1 MRLLII
7 AEGATLAHV
16 GRPLLIAE
24 EAARQGIDVV
34 FARPARYAWM
44 TREAAF
50 NVVDL
55 DTQSPEVF
63 SERLAK
69 GSPLYEFDTLDSY
82 VQVDREL
89 LRRFRPDA
97 VIGDFRLS
105 LAVSARLESC
115 HYTTLSNAYWSPYY
129 AIANAW
135 PVPDLPLTHV
145 MPIALARSVF
155 NLLRPF
161 AFALHARP
169 MNQLRQKYGLNTR
182 IDLQTAYTDADLV
195 CYCDLPGLF
204 ELRGAPGNHC
214 VVGPLVWSPQM
225 PCPDAWADLRED
237 LPTLYI
243 TLGSS
248 GRADLLAPTVDALAC
263 DRYQIIVSSA
273 GKLFDIASQPN
284 VFHSSMVPG
293 DMACERAD
301 LVICNGGSPTSQQ
314 ALRAGKPVLGVPCNL
329 DQFLNMDALSRR
341 GVGLVVR
348 SDRFSARRV
357 QAAVETL
364 LHDQR
369 GRHAVLALT
378 GEVGERYSNR
388 RVAGRVIDDVRAGV
402 A

>member
-1 MRLLII
+1 MSD
-7 AEGATLAHV
+7 
-16 GRPLLIAE
+16 P
-24 EAARQGIDVV
+24 
-34 FARPARYAWM
+34 
-44 TREAAF
+44 
-50 NVVDL
+50 
-55 DTQSPEVF
+55 TQ
-63 SERLAK
+63 
-69 GSPLYEFDTLDSY
+69 
-82 VQVDREL
+82 
-89 LRRFRPDA
+89 
-97 VIGDFRLS
+97 
-105 LAVSARLESC
+105 
-115 HYTTLSNAYWSPYY
+115 
-129 AIANAW
+129 
-135 PVPDLPLTHV
+135 
-145 MPIALARSVF
+145 
-155 NLLRPF
+155 
-161 AFALHARP
+161 
-169 MNQLRQKYGLNTR
+169 
-182 IDLQTAYTDADLV
+182 
-195 CYCDLPGLF
+195 
-204 ELRGAPGNHC
+204 
-214 VVGPLVWSPQM
+214 PQM
-225 PCPDAWADLRED
+225 PRPDAWADLRED

-273 GKLFDIASQPN
+273 GKLFDITSQPH

-364 LHDQR
+364 LDDQQ